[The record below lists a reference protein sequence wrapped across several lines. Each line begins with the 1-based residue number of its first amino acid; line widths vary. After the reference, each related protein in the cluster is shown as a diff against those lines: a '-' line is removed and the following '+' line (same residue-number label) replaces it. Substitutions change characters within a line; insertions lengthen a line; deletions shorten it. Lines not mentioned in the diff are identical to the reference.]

1 MQLRVML
8 YNESTSN
15 SRESVST
22 IRTIDSSTESKIINI
37 LANSKRPSHDVVN
50 AARVQSELMV
60 QDANIGFAIW
70 GCYNVAEISSMV
82 NSCSW
87 TSVGD
92 VVRVEVRSS

>member
-1 MQLRVML
+1 MF

-15 SRESVST
+15 SRESVS
-22 IRTIDSSTESKIINI
+22 IKRTSKSSTESKIINV
-37 LANSKRPSHDVVN
+37 LANDKRPSHDVVF

-82 NSCSW
+82 NNCSW

-92 VVRVEVRSS
+92 VVRVEVKSSK